1 MSPAG
6 SGGMGR
12 HLRQKLLTGLF
23 VLLPLIITL
32 WLLTALFNLVNGTIT
47 PWVERILLLTGV
59 EAVARPLLGGTFVPI
74 IGISITLA
82 IIYLAGVLSTNVF
95 GAKILEG
102 FDRLMLR
109 IPGVRAVYGGSR
121 QLMEAFSPKGKRS
134 FSEVVLVEYPRKGT
148 YTLGFITREAMPDLV
163 PGEAETMSAVFLPTT
178 PNPTSGWIVLLP
190 RRELI
195 RVPMSVEE
203 GVKLV
208 VSGGIVVPESWGH
221 DASATPGVL
230 SARTAPR

>member
-1 MSPAG
+1 M
-6 SGGMGR
+6 
-12 HLRQKLLTGLF
+12 LTGLF

-32 WLLTALFNLVNGTIT
+32 WLLAALFNLVDGTIT
-47 PWVERILLLTGV
+47 PWVQRGLLLTGV
-59 EAVARPLLGGTFVPI
+59 EAFTRPLFGSTIVPI
-74 IGISITLA
+74 IGVTITLG

-109 IPGVRAVYGGSR
+109 IPGIRAVYGGSR
-121 QLMEAFSPKGKRS
+121 QLMEAFSPRGKRS
-134 FSEVVLVEYPRKGT
+134 FSEVVLVEYPRKGS
-148 YTLGFITREAMPDLV
+148 YTLGFVTRETMPDLI
-163 PGEAETMSAVFLPTT
+163 PGETETMAAVFLPTT

-208 VSGGIVVPESWGH
+208 VSGGIVVPESWGSQ
-221 DASATPGVL
+221 AEAVPTL
-230 SARTAPR
+230 SARSAPR